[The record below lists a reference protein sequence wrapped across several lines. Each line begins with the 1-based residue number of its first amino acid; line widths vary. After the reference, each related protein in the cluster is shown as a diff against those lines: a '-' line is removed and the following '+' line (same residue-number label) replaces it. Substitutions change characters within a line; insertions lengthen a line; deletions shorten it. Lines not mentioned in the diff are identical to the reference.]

1 MLPKQS
7 LVFAEAR
14 PQGLMISALLQVML
28 NTRMDDKLLFNVD
41 VANLV
46 TKLTLRLVYTL
57 KLNLI
62 FEWFW
67 WHSVHASHLLSF
79 TELVCH
85 ASVTHHLYDSVGRPS
100 LTTRRKQHC
109 CMFKVKVGQ
118 LHFSVPVLTAAFFIV
133 FWVCMAAILATL
145 VS

>member
-62 FEWFW
+62 FE
-67 WHSVHASHLLSF
+67 
-79 TELVCH
+79 
-85 ASVTHHLYDSVGRPS
+85 
-100 LTTRRKQHC
+100 
-109 CMFKVKVGQ
+109 
-118 LHFSVPVLTAAFFIV
+118 
-133 FWVCMAAILATL
+133 
-145 VS
+145 